1 MVSPSFAQLG
11 NRIRE
16 LTMNDDEREERGKEP
31 REQMVNEVIVKKC
44 EETIQVLIE
53 EVALFVSLAT
63 MLNARVEMGALFSK
77 AGKVEQSKNGR
88 QMTSFS

>member
-1 MVSPSFAQLG
+1 
-11 NRIRE
+11 
-16 LTMNDDEREERGKEP
+16 
-31 REQMVNEVIVKKC
+31 VKKC